1 MIEVIFRFEVEKEK
15 QEEFLEVVKTGT
27 KPWWESH
34 EG

>member
-1 MIEVIFRFEVEKEK
+1 MIEVIFTFEVEKEK

-34 EG
+34 EA